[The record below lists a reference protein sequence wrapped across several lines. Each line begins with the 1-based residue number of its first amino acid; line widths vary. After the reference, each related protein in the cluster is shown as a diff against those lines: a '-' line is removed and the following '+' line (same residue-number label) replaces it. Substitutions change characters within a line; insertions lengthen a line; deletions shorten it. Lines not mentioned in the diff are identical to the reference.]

1 MTRDELERI
10 LTDTQLFDVWEVPK
24 ILQICGKYTKGH
36 AIIGCEMLKIE
47 LSGHDV
53 NVIIETE

>member
-1 MTRDELERI
+1 MIRDELERI
-10 LTDTQLFDVWEVPK
+10 LTDTGLFNEWEIPR
-24 ILQICGKYTKGH
+24 ILQTCGSYTRGH
-36 AIIGCEMLKIE
+36 AVIGCEMLKIE

>member
-1 MTRDELERI
+1 MTRDELGRI
-10 LTDTQLFDVWEVPK
+10 LTDTRLFNKWEIPK

-36 AIIGCEMLKIE
+36 AIIGCEMLKII